1 MQNIKVNDSRVYG
14 LVVLYDMQTGL
25 FNNAL
30 DTIND
35 EDAHKRLDTK
45 ANHIAWLA
53 GSMVQQRYEMAE
65 LLGKGIGKQQADEL
79 FKDMQG
85 IKDDVTYPSL
95 EQYKADW
102 EKITPIMRDA
112 IINADTETLDR
123 MLDMG
128 PEMKF
133 TYFEMLYFM
142 IYREASIIG
151 QIALWRRLLGYEAMK
166 YM

>member
-1 MQNIKVNDSRVYG
+1 MDNLNVNDSRIYA
-14 LVVLYDMQTGL
+14 LVALYDMQTGL

-30 DTIND
+30 DGITN

-53 GSMVQQRYEMAE
+53 GSMVQQRFEMAG

-102 EKITPIMRDA
+102 EKITPVMRDA
-112 IINADTETLDR
+112 IINADAKTLDKI
-123 MLDMG
+123 LDMG
-128 PEMKF
+128 LEMKF

-151 QIALWRRLLGYEAMK
+151 QIALWRRLLGYDAMK

>member
-1 MQNIKVNDSRVYG
+1 MENIKVNDSRVYA
-14 LVVLYDMQTGL
+14 LVAMYDMQTGL

-30 DTIND
+30 DAITD
-35 EDAHKRLDTK
+35 ADAHKRLDTK

-53 GSMVQQRYEMAE
+53 GSMVQQRFEMAD
-65 LLGKGIGKQQADEL
+65 LFGKGIGKQQADDL

-85 IKDDVTYPSL
+85 IKDDYTYPSL
-95 EQYKADW
+95 AQYKADW
-102 EKITPIMRDA
+102 QKITPVMRDA
-112 IINADTETLDR
+112 IVNADAATLDK

-128 PEMKF
+128 EDMKF
-133 TYFEMLYFM
+133 SNFEMLYFM